1 MGEGFSVT
9 YIVISHSLLSHPG
22 GTFLT
27 YRMHWIQVAYIKNE
41 SLNSIKAG
49 QAENVQKLDL
59 IFTLWTT
66 YACVIRW

>member
-1 MGEGFSVT
+1 MGEGFSVA

-41 SLNSIKAG
+41 S
-49 QAENVQKLDL
+49 
-59 IFTLWTT
+59 
-66 YACVIRW
+66 CVAHRLTA